1 MLLDSAAFAQGCG
14 TTVYDTGGAGGNYG
28 NNENFTWTY
37 CPPAGQVIRL
47 TFTAFNTEATYDELS
62 IHNGPSNASPQIGFN
77 YSGAGLPPV
86 ITGTIPGG
94 CLTLWFTS
102 DGTVVSSGW
111 AINITCFTPPPPP
124 PACGTTV
131 YDPGG
136 AGGDYPNSSNYTATY
151 CPTVPGDVVTMN
163 FSQFNTEAGY
173 DLVTIYN
180 GPSAGSPS
188 MGTYSGA
195 GIPGPFTSTDPSGCL
210 TLVFTSDFIFTYPGW
225 TATIT
230 CAPPPPPPAG
240 DCVYLLTLYDS
251 FGDGWGTSSVGVSI
265 GGGPYT
271 YYTVTG
277 SFNQIPIGVY
287 IGQTVVL
294 TYNNSGTFQGENS
307 YTLTLGSGTLF
318 NSGSPPVGGL
328 SYAATVNCQAPPAP
342 PEDCIGSVTICSGQS
357 FNNNTNNT
365 GNVADLTTTTAGCL
379 GALERQGTWYNFTPS
394 AAGQVAFTLNP
405 TDPLDDYDFAIW
417 GPFPPGSTPGAI
429 CPPLST
435 PLRCSFAAPPGAT
448 GLNYVAAD
456 LTEDPFGDKWVRYL
470 DVTVGQ
476 VYLLYISNYSLS
488 GLSFDL
494 SWNLAGGAS
503 LDCTQLGVE
512 LLSIDAKTVDP
523 GVQVEWTTS
532 SEHES
537 SHFLVERSSDGI
549 AFSSL
554 GHVLAM
560 GQSVVPV
567 DYRFLDRAPELGMN
581 YYRLVQVDLDGTATN
596 SRLVS
601 VMHGAGPGSVLVV
614 PNPVRDRATVDITA
628 DTDGRLEVDL
638 LDARGSTV
646 KRMQFTLVAGPNRV
660 PIPVEGI
667 KAGAYTLRMRID
679 GKAPA
684 QARLIKFD

>member
-163 FSQFNTEAGY
+163 FSQFSTEAGY

-394 AAGQVAFTLNP
+394 AAGQVAFPLTP

>member
-1 MLLDSAAFAQGCG
+1 M
-14 TTVYDTGGAGGNYG
+14 
-28 NNENFTWTY
+28 
-37 CPPAGQVIRL
+37 IRL

-102 DGTVVSSGW
+102 DGSVVSSGW

-646 KRMQFTLVAGPNRV
+646 KRMQFALVAGPNRV